1 MLAEEAAD
9 QPAIRNPKPG
19 GTKLSTILGVAGRKP
34 APVSATP
41 DFRIGTWLAQPT
53 RNRLTEGTSTR
64 HLEPQVMDLLVFL
77 ARSAGRVVSKDEIVE
92 AVWEGRF
99 IADTTLTRAVAD
111 LRRALGDDQR
121 HPRYI
126 ETIAKRGYRLVAAV
140 SDDLDVA
147 PGGGGERIA
156 DLLASERQRR
166 FVGRQQ
172 EIDTFR
178 AALLSDRP
186 AFVAWHINGPGGV
199 GKTTLLDA
207 IGRAAL
213 AAGRRAVRIDGRN
226 IEASP
231 LGFLVALSHAL
242 DADRCDL
249 AAVIER
255 WPAGGLLLV
264 DTFELLGALDFWLRD
279 TLLPR
284 LPAGSLVIIAGRHE
298 PHAEWRAQ
306 GDWAALTRVQR
317 LGNLDPDESRTY
329 LARCGVSV
337 SHHDEALAFTRG
349 HPLALSLIASVLT
362 RGERLM
368 PSRLDAEP
376 EVVRLLIERFVQ
388 DVPTPEHRLALHA
401 CVTARAITEPLLAA
415 ALDRSDV
422 RDLFEWLGHLSFV
435 EYGPYG
441 LFPHDLA
448 RDVVYMDFRWRDPD
462 AAFRVTE
469 RIIARLYERLE
480 HTRGLDQ
487 LRVWFDLIYVQ
498 RYNVN
503 LRPYLEWAGFSTT
516 YAEPATDADHEAIVA
531 MIARHEGEASAAIGR
546 HWLSRQPQAF
556 LAARSLAGDLIGFAA
571 HLRLDSVTA
580 DDLGIDPAVA
590 RAIAHAE
597 RHGPPGPREHM
608 THLRFMMHGE
618 RYQSQIL
625 AAIAASASQN
635 WTAPGVA
642 WCFVAAGDPDAIE
655 PLFTE
660 LHIWRAR
667 DADFEVDGRRYGVF
681 AHDWRVEDADAWRR
695 LKAERA
701 WRADTAAS
709 PRNPKPIPAVPEG
722 LPGRVRSS

>member
-1 MLAEEAAD
+1 M
-9 QPAIRNPKPG
+9 
-19 GTKLSTILGVAGRKP
+19 AGRKP

-41 DFRIGTWLAQPT
+41 DFRIGTWLVQPT
-53 RNRLTEGTSTR
+53 RNQLIEGSSTR

-126 ETIAKRGYRLVAAV
+126 ETIAKRGYRFVAAV
-140 SDDLDVA
+140 SPGDHDTA
-147 PGGGGERIA
+147 PGGGVPGTRIA

-172 EIDTFR
+172 EIETFR
-178 AALLSDRP
+178 ALLLSDRP

-213 AAGRRAVRIDGRN
+213 AAGRPVVRVDGRN

-231 LGFLVALSHAL
+231 LGFLVALSQAL
-242 DADRCDL
+242 DGDRCDL
-249 AAVIER
+249 DAVIDR

-264 DTFELLGALDFWLRD
+264 DTFELLGAVDAWLRD

-284 LPAGSLVIIAGRHE
+284 FPAGSLVIIAGRHE
-298 PHAEWRAQ
+298 PRAEWRAQ

-317 LGNLDPDESRTY
+317 LGNLEPEESRTY
-329 LARCGVSV
+329 LARCGVAV

-349 HPLALSLIASVLT
+349 HPLALSLTASVLT
-362 RGERLM
+362 RGERLT
-368 PSRLDAEP
+368 PSRLEAEP

-415 ALDRSDV
+415 ALDRADV
-422 RDLFEWLGHLSFV
+422 RELFEWLGHLSFV

-480 HTRGLDQ
+480 HTRGVDQ

-498 RYNVN
+498 RYNTN

-516 YAEPATDADHEAIVA
+516 YAEPATASDHAAILA
-531 MIARHEGEASAAIGR
+531 MVARHEGEASATIAGY
-546 HWLSRQPQAF
+546 WLTRQPQAF

-571 HLRLDSVTA
+571 HLRLDPVTA
-580 DDLGIDPAVA
+580 DDLRVDPAMAGAVA
-590 RAIAHAE
+590 QAE
-597 RHGPPGPREHM
+597 RHGPPAPGEHM
-608 THLRFMMHGE
+608 TYCRFMMHGE
-618 RYQSQIL
+618 RYQTQVL
-625 AAIAASASQN
+625 AAIAASCSQN
-635 WTAPGVA
+635 WTAPGLA
-642 WCFVAAGDPDAIE
+642 WCFVAVTEPEAIE
-655 PLFTE
+655 PLFSE
-660 LHIWRAR
+660 LHIWRTP
-667 DADFEVDGRRYGVF
+667 DADFELDGRRYSVF
-681 AHDWRVEDADAWRR
+681 AHDWRVENADAWRR

-701 WRADTAAS
+701 WRADTATS
-709 PRNPKPIPAVPEG
+709 PPNPKPIPAVPEG
-722 LPGRVRSS
+722 LSGRTRPS